1 MKVGLYFTFSLFC
14 LNSQGISFLFFFVGF
29 FFFFT
34 HFCFVL
40 ERSLISNISFDR
52 FTLFYTWPER
62 RRFEE
67 FTNLLDV
74 QVREMKSMTNAI
86 RKFEGTEK
94 LLSEQE
100 DIRNCYS

>member
-1 MKVGLYFTFSLFC
+1 MGLYLTFSLFC
-14 LNSQGISFLFFFVGF
+14 LGSLSIFLCWF

-40 ERSLISNISFDR
+40 ECSLISNISFDH

-100 DIRNCYS
+100 DIQNCYS